1 MDYDAVWKQ
10 VMDVNLWSHR
20 PRPLNKDSADKYK
33 ELLISDRLGEELNQ
47 AYEHVKSLPEMRPF
61 GITAVCWGMTA
72 SCSGYR
78 GGAVSGTLSQLVER
92 KRVLSTIDQEKIGY
106 IIESADHDVALKR
119 LLGMIKV
126 DITEIRQRDFHR
138 VDKDAEVDAS
148 CLLMFWHSSNS
159 EVRSS
164 LIDLASELVF
174 QSRDVVKF

>member
-92 KRVLSTIDQEKIGY
+92 KRVLSTIDQERIGY
-106 IIESADHDVALKR
+106 IIESADHDIALKN
-119 LLGMIKV
+119 LLGVFKINV
-126 DITEIRQRDFHR
+126 LEGEPPPNIVRL
-138 VDKDAEVDAS
+138 DKDAEVDAL
-148 CLLMFWHSSNS
+148 CLLIYWHSSNS
-159 EVRSS
+159 QVHLR
-164 LIDLASELVF
+164 LIQLASDLVF
-174 QSRDVVKF
+174 LVS